1 MLPDQFQTFAA
12 EFPLEHVH
20 AGVAA
25 GNGFLGLSVWGEGD
39 TVNVTVSSSSLW
51 DHQGGEIW
59 SPDQSYKNICAALA
73 KQDEN
78 RMKELFPWY
87 KLVPSI
93 IPLARI
99 AFQLDGAHKV
109 ELSHRDSLL
118 TVFGKDKRV
127 EIRLSQ
133 SEKGVFAIRG
143 ISDFRL
149 IPGYDL
155 APVLKERGFAE
166 PERLADGFRQTMPK
180 DPAFGIRYA
189 KGAGATFFCFSR
201 DVIAAAS
208 GSWSALEEENRRFWN
223 DFWMKVPELHSGMA
237 EIDARYCAGLF
248 QFQCMTASDGFPAG
262 LQGPWIEDE
271 KLPPWS
277 SDFHFNINVQMC
289 YWPACRAGLFDN
301 LKPLWKMLESWKERM
316 RRNAKCFVGIDDGY
330 MIPHAVDDRCVGMG
344 GFWAGTMDHTSAGWM
359 AMMMFEYVRCTGDIE
374 FLKRFGFD
382 FMRGV
387 MRVYEAMLEFDGS
400 HYAIPWLTS
409 PEYRGIAMDAVG
421 RNPSFHLA
429 AIHRLLSDIFAAAE
443 MLHCE
448 VPASWH
454 DIQEKLPW
462 YSEEDGE
469 IALWE
474 GLKLDMSHR
483 HHSHLAAICPFD
495 SLHIPEDVVERS
507 VGAWVRFGM
516 GTWAGWSMPWAAM
529 LHNRFNH
536 PDMAC
541 MILKMW
547 PSLYTNKGGR
557 TLHDPQFPGF
567 SVGLVGTNR
576 IMQMD
581 AGLGVVAAILDLFLY
596 ETQGVLELF
605 HGLPEANDASCANVP
620 APGGLRFS
628 GNRREFS
635 FTAERSAV
643 LNFRFPAGEWMDETD
658 KVYAAGTLFSK
669 EMKAGEQIAFYRKG

>member
-237 EIDARYCAGLF
+237 ESDARYCAGLF

-271 KLPPWS
+271 KLQHQCTDVLLARLP
-277 SDFHFNINVQMC
+277 
-289 YWPACRAGLFDN
+289 
-301 LKPLWKMLESWKERM
+301 
-316 RRNAKCFVGIDDGY
+316 RR
-330 MIPHAVDDRCVGMG
+330 
-344 GFWAGTMDHTSAGWM
+344 
-359 AMMMFEYVRCTGDIE
+359 
-374 FLKRFGFD
+374 
-382 FMRGV
+382 
-387 MRVYEAMLEFDGS
+387 
-400 HYAIPWLTS
+400 
-409 PEYRGIAMDAVG
+409 
-421 RNPSFHLA
+421 SF
-429 AIHRLLSDIFAAAE
+429 R
-443 MLHCE
+443 
-448 VPASWH
+448 
-454 DIQEKLPW
+454 
-462 YSEEDGE
+462 
-469 IALWE
+469 
-474 GLKLDMSHR
+474 
-483 HHSHLAAICPFD
+483 
-495 SLHIPEDVVERS
+495 
-507 VGAWVRFGM
+507 
-516 GTWAGWSMPWAAM
+516 
-529 LHNRFNH
+529 
-536 PDMAC
+536 
-541 MILKMW
+541 
-547 PSLYTNKGGR
+547 
-557 TLHDPQFPGF
+557 
-567 SVGLVGTNR
+567 
-576 IMQMD
+576 
-581 AGLGVVAAILDLFLY
+581 
-596 ETQGVLELF
+596 
-605 HGLPEANDASCANVP
+605 
-620 APGGLRFS
+620 
-628 GNRREFS
+628 
-635 FTAERSAV
+635 
-643 LNFRFPAGEWMDETD
+643 
-658 KVYAAGTLFSK
+658 
-669 EMKAGEQIAFYRKG
+669 